1 MAGAG
6 GHDFRM
12 VRRGLRVP
20 FALWIIL
27 ALVLVGAVSLWA
39 LRTVAQ
45 ASPRDRVGPT
55 PVLSATD
62 RRVPVDR
69 GTAGAALLTFVP
81 AGDADNLGTA
91 MCRATGQTACPVPTG
106 FPGSVTV
113 RPGPRG
119 RWAVTVTL
127 TVNVPE
133 LLRRGEI
140 VTGSVPGASDLRTGQ
155 LAVSTNDAVYGV
167 TMDPR
172 TRRAVFSYLLA
183 PDDSAV
189 WALNWNALG
198 AVSQS
203 TSLQ

>member
-1 MAGAG
+1 MAGAEG
-6 GHDFRM
+6 RDVQM
-12 VRRGLRVP
+12 TRRRIQVP

-27 ALVLVGAVSLWA
+27 ALALVGAVSLWA

-55 PVLSATD
+55 PVLSASSRRMTVD
-62 RRVPVDR
+62 RR
-69 GTAGAALLTFVP
+69 TAAAALLTFVP

-91 MCRATGQTACPVPTG
+91 MCRATGQTTCPVPRG
-106 FPGSVTV
+106 FPGTVTV

-133 LLRRGEI
+133 LLQRGEI

-167 TMDPR
+167 TMNPK
-172 TRRAVFSYLLA
+172 THRAVFSYLLA
-183 PDDSAV
+183 PDASAV

>member
-1 MAGAG
+1 MAGSQGA
-6 GHDFRM
+6 DSRA
-12 VRRGLRVP
+12 VSRGVRVP
-20 FALWIIL
+20 FVLW
-27 ALVLVGAVSLWA
+27 LVLVLAAVGAVAFWA
-39 LRTVAQ
+39 LRTVALT
-45 ASPRDRVGPT
+45 SPRDRVGPT
-55 PVLSATD
+55 PVLSANG
-62 RRVPVDR
+62 RRIPLDR
-69 GTAGAALLTFVP
+69 GTAGAALLTFLP

-91 MCRATGQTACPVPTG
+91 MCRATGQTACPVPNG
-106 FPGSVTV
+106 FPGTVTV
-113 RPGPRG
+113 RPGPQG

-172 TRRAVFSYLLA
+172 TRQAVFSYLLA